1 MQEFMKVYK
10 FGGAAAATPLLM
22 TKIAPI
28 IKDGNADVIVLSAIA
43 KNTNA
48 LEEVVRE
55 AVQGNREKAEQ
66 LVKEIEIW
74 HHNFARELLND
85 ALYEYTLNHLNE
97 YFTELH
103 WALDDAQVQADDY
116 VYDQIVCI
124 GELVSSTILYAYLK
138 QEGQKVEWIDIR
150 DVIKTDESY
159 RHAEVNNELTDEL
172 IKKHI
177 LPIIQQGRRVVTQG
191 FIGSSTDNNST
202 TLGREGSDY
211 TASILAAALDAESVI
226 IWKDVPGFLNADP
239 KYFNPTVK
247 LEKISFYEVIELAF
261 YGAQIIHPK
270 TIKPMQNKNI
280 PLYVKSFL
288 NPEEPGTVI
297 QNMDEII
304 NYPCM
309 RVLKHN
315 QTMIQLTTQDFSFID
330 EGDLK
335 VVYELCSTLHLKINL
350 LQHTA
355 ISLVICVSHEDYKLT
370 PFLEE
375 LQEKYIIRR
384 NENLKLLTIRHY
396 NEKELKD
403 FYSHHTVLLEQR
415 TRHTVQLLY

>member
-1 MQEFMKVYK
+1 MKVYK

-138 QEGQKVEWIDIR
+138 QEGQKVEWLDIR
-150 DVIKTDESY
+150 DVIKTNESY
-159 RHAEVNNELTDEL
+159 RHAEVNNELTNDL
-172 IKKHI
+172 IIKHI
-177 LPIIQQGRRVVTQG
+177 LPLIQQGKRVITQG

-211 TASILAAALDAESVI
+211 TASILAAALDAESVT

-403 FYSHHTVLLEQR
+403 FYSQHTVLLEQR

>member
-1 MQEFMKVYK
+1 MKVYK

-28 IKDGNADVIVLSAIA
+28 IKKGNADVIVISAIA

-55 AVQGNREKAEQ
+55 AVQGNRERAEE
-66 LVKEIEIW
+66 LVKEIETW
-74 HHNFARELLND
+74 HQDFARELLND
-85 ALYEYTLNHLNE
+85 TFYEYTLNNLNE

-103 WALDDAQVQADDY
+103 WALDDAQIQADDY

-138 QEGQKVEWIDIR
+138 QEGQKVEWLDIR
-150 DVIKTDESY
+150 DVIKTNESY
-159 RHAEVNNELTDEL
+159 RHAEVNNELTNDL
-172 IKKHI
+172 IIKHI
-177 LPIIQQGRRVVTQG
+177 LPLIQQGKKVITQG

-211 TASILAAALDAESVI
+211 TASILAAALDAESVT

-270 TIKPMQNKNI
+270 TIKPIQNKNI

-297 QNMDEII
+297 QNMNEII
-304 NYPCM
+304 DYPCM

-330 EGDLK
+330 ERDLK

-370 PFLEE
+370 PFLEQ
-375 LQEKYIIRR
+375 LQDKYIIKR
-384 NENLKLLTIRHY
+384 NEDLKLLTIRHY
-396 NEKELKD
+396 NEEELKD
-403 FYSHHTVLLEQR
+403 FYRDHIVLLEQR